1 MKYRMQNMQNTT
13 KVENRKPRSESKRWE
28 PYADMGYQT
37 SPYANGLVKCY
48 ITTKKDSEDNVVT
61 IRDKDGNTMKMSDV
75 EFVKSG
81 GQLRVLRYKK
91 DDGTI
96 VECGGGKESQK

>member
-1 MKYRMQNMQNTT
+1 M
-13 KVENRKPRSESKRWE
+13 

-37 SPYANGLVKCY
+37 SPYAYGLVKCY
-48 ITTKKDSEDNVVT
+48 IASKKDSEDNVVT

-81 GQLRVLRYKK
+81 GQLRVLRYKQ